1 MTAIKKLEEQ
11 FVQLVGQLSH
21 KEKAKNVRLYH
32 QTKKISQLLKEVNEH
47 IQLEVNEFGHEEEG
61 K

>member
-11 FVQLVGQLSH
+11 FIQLVGQVSN
-21 KEKAKNVRLYH
+21 KEKSKNIRLYN
-32 QTKKISQLLKEVNEH
+32 QTKKISQLLKEANEH
-47 IQLEVNEFGHEEEG
+47 IQLEFNFDYESEE